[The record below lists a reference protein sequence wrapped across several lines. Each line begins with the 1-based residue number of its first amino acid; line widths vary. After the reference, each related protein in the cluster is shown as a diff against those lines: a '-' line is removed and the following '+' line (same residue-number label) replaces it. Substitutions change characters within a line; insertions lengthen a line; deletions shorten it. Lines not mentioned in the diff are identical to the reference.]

1 MTKNNK
7 TFNVCYLRE
16 YLDPEHQGQFFY
28 SYETVYRNVPVK
40 YKSKF
45 NDKTKLKIVK
55 FLDQSYKDVFGD
67 VAEADD
73 KKMWT
78 DYGQQY
84 DRQSLRKDFNPQL
97 TRKKVLSYNDTRLN

>member
-1 MTKNNK
+1 MINKNKNN

-45 NDKTKLKIVK
+45 NDKTKLLLTMLMSVELNLSIRNNTIN
-55 FLDQSYKDVFGD
+55 LT
-67 VAEADD
+67 
-73 KKMWT
+73 KM
-78 DYGQQY
+78 YSVMLLKQMIRRCGQITVNNMI
-84 DRQSLRKDFNPQL
+84 DNH
-97 TRKKVLSYNDTRLN
+97 